1 MQSNKPA
8 ATVKETPN
16 ALDGAFLLERQVFIE
31 KVEQGLA
38 QVKQKKLLPHS
49 TVKQMLKKG

>member
-31 KVEQGLA
+31 KVEQRLA

-49 TVKQMLKKG
+49 IVKQMLK